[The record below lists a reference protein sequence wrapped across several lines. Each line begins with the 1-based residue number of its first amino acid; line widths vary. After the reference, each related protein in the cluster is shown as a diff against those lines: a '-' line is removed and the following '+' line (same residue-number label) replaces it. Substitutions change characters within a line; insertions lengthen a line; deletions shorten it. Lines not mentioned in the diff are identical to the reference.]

1 MNNNIKYCNS
11 FTNYSRF
18 KTREINIGGH
28 NLGNS
33 AIELDDGYLIVGALN
48 RNSALIKLDKET
60 GSTIFSETY
69 NYKPFSGKLYIL
81 INANSKLDCKEKFLK
96 AVAQAFMNTSKK
108 KITKLEAMKKAQSWY
123 DGNKGAY
130 DDLVLT
136 IFDEDPLNV
145 NLYSSGPQEVGGRPT
160 SLDEQDIL
168 DKFETI
174 MGSYNNF

>member
-1 MNNNIKYCNS
+1 MKLHINTCYNMPKRELNIPIDKKLNSNTQEDLILKSPPPIPDPGLRDLIQMRRINGSDCSYYDISPTEQQAISNN
-11 FTNYSRF
+11 
-18 KTREINIGGH
+18 
-28 NLGNS
+28 
-33 AIELDDGYLIVGALN
+33 
-48 RNSALIKLDKET
+48 
-60 GSTIFSETY
+60 
-69 NYKPFSGKLYIL
+69 
-81 INANSKLDCKEKFLK
+81 
-96 AVAQAFMNTSKK
+96 
-108 KITKLEAMKKAQSWY
+108 
-123 DGNKGAY
+123 